1 MISSHQGKKG
11 IKIFFPSITPVFSL
25 WNKARL
31 STDLTRNCALSEV
44 FHLLDSR
51 SLIWTIAASGKK
63 SLVRGY
69 FKPSKTKLTRGPCSV
84 IPHPPYPRPPQH
96 LPAAGSDDLGRL
108 WPGLPDTLEVYR
120 RFLFPS
126 GAFCLELGW
135 MVSRLPL
142 SDHFWPGNL
151 LCHISHVFWIQM
163 LWSKLSSEL
172 RLNHPSF
179 SINTRAQL
187 PAQLLRYFELKFC
200 LS

>member
-126 GAFCLELGW
+126 GAFSVWNWGEWSPVSLSRITFDLETCSATSHMCFESRCCDLNWAQSSGW
-135 MVSRLPL
+135 
-142 SDHFWPGNL
+142 
-151 LCHISHVFWIQM
+151 II
-163 LWSKLSSEL
+163 
-172 RLNHPSF
+172 
-179 SINTRAQL
+179 
-187 PAQLLRYFELKFC
+187 PAFL
-200 LS
+200 